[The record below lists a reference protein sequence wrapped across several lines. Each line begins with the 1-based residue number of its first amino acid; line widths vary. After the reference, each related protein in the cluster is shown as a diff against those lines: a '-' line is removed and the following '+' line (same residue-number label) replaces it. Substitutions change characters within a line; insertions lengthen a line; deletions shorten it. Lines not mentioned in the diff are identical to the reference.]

1 MNFIEIYGFHAVKA
15 ALKNTKRNHQN
26 IIISENLKEKFKK
39 IELKVNKV
47 NYIPND
53 KINKTYGNEK
63 SHQGIILKTSKLKQ
77 PSIEDVLYNSKN
89 KKSELMIMLDH
100 VSDPQNIGSIMRS
113 CALFNCSS
121 IIISKN
127 NAPDVTSSMAKA
139 ASGALEIVN
148 YIRVTNLDSSNSVN
162 VNLQIDVTESGSG
175 ASAANETATIL
186 LAAGESFVMGTPHD
200 SIAAYDADASVQTTL
215 HDLESI
221 LIDPSANEVKLEV
234 IAAST

>member
-1 MNFIEIYGFHAVKA
+1 MATLSVTHTESITLNGQEFGGTNSFSVSGINNIY
-15 ALKNTKRNHQN
+15 KRIVTCPAN
-26 IIISENLKEKFKK
+26 
-39 IELKVNKV
+39 V
-47 NYIPND
+47 D
-53 KINKTYGNEK
+53 TT
-63 SHQGIILKTSKLKQ
+63 ILRTG
-77 PSIEDVLYNSKN
+77 VT
-89 KKSELMIMLDH
+89 
-100 VSDPQNIGSIMRS
+100 V
-113 CALFNCSS
+113 
-121 IIISKN
+121 
-127 NAPDVTSSMAKA
+127 DVTDSSMDVQNVK
-139 ASGALEIVN
+139 

-162 VNLQIDVTESGSG
+162 VNLQIDVTESVSG